1 MRKITIFKR
10 TLLTFTKIFITDIF
24 KISKD
29 NSFEKFNKLNH
40 FLKNLLTSSLVRVSP
55 TEDSISFNIF
65 SKLSSPSKCPSWL
78 PYWFMKWL

>member
-40 FLKNLLTSSLVRVSP
+40 FLKLTNLFTV
-55 TEDSISFNIF
+55 
-65 SKLSSPSKCPSWL
+65 
-78 PYWFMKWL
+78 